1 MKKARA
7 AWTRRMV
14 VTLRVYK
21 FTKQFRVGKVTG
33 HFRMFI
39 SQKMT
44 KIVCLYETHRP
55 QRPPRHQEKPGTSA
69 GAETAAEQ
77 AAEVHQCN
85 YQINLSIGSFP
96 VFRRRNTRVSLEV
109 FPESELFGEAQAGC
123 DFFHRQVWQH

>member
-1 MKKARA
+1 
-7 AWTRRMV
+7 
-14 VTLRVYK
+14 
-21 FTKQFRVGKVTG
+21 
-33 HFRMFI
+33 MFI

-109 FPESELFGEAQAGC
+109 FPESELFGEAQARGN
-123 DFFHRQVWQH
+123 FFYRQTGLQKEGFCLTDRISAYPLHGSPPAVLMN